1 MSTGSSTQR
10 RPEGAHLV
18 GSVPLRD
25 SETVFRTVGGLL
37 GRHLL
42 RCPDGETG
50 VRTNWIAW
58 QYSVLAN
65 TPGLE
70 PVPVGDRGY
79 LRRQLVQLVAHHAR
93 GAGGLGVGGDTGV
106 APRFGSLGYADAA
119 LGSFAIFYRL
129 QRAGVIPEQVR
140 FQVSL
145 PTPLAPISVFVRAE
159 DREIVEPAYEQ
170 ALLAELARITDGI
183 PHDRLA
189 VQWDVSAEFGH
200 LEGIW
205 PTHFDDVEAGIL
217 ARLRRLGA
225 AVPRDVSLGF
235 HLCYGDFGH
244 KHFVEP
250 ADASR
255 LVHVANALAWL
266 ERGIDWVH
274 LPVPIGWRDPAP
286 YAPLEGLALQDRTRL
301 YLGVLHQ
308 HDGVEG
314 AARRIALAAERVPSF
329 GVATECGLGRRPAE
343 TVAPLLAL
351 HAELAAPVR

>member
-1 MSTGSSTQR
+1 
-10 RPEGAHLV
+10 
-18 GSVPLRD
+18 
-25 SETVFRTVGGLL
+25 VFRTVSSVL

-58 QYSVLAN
+58 QYAVLAN

-79 LRRQLVQLVAHHAR
+79 LRRQLVQLVAHH
-93 GAGGLGVGGDTGV
+93 GGGLGGGGDTGV

-119 LGSFAIFYRL
+119 LGSFAVFYRL

-145 PTPLAPISVFVRAE
+145 PTPLAPMSVFVRPE
-159 DREIVEPAYEQ
+159 DRVIVEPAYEQ

-189 VQWDVSAEFGH
+189 VQWDVAAEFGH

-205 PTHFDDVEAGIL
+205 PTHFDDVEAGVL

-244 KHFVEP
+244 RHFVEP

-286 YAPLEGLALQDRTRL
+286 FAPLGALALQEQTRL
-301 YLGVLHQ
+301 YLGVIHQ
-308 HDGVEG
+308 HDGAAG
-314 AARRIALAAERVPSF
+314 AARRIALAAERVPRF

-343 TVAPLLAL
+343 TIAPLLAL

>member
-1 MSTGSSTQR
+1 MSRSSSANAR
-10 RPEGAHLV
+10 VEGAHLV

-25 SETVFRTVGGLL
+25 AETVFRTVGGVL

-58 QYSVLAN
+58 QYSVLAA

-70 PVPVGDRGY
+70 PIPVGDRGY
-79 LRRQLVQLVAHHAR
+79 LRRQLVRLVADHA
-93 GAGGLGVGGDTGV
+93 GDLGP
-106 APRFGSLGYADAA
+106 APRFGPLGYADAA
-119 LGSFAIFYRL
+119 LGSFGIFHRL

-145 PTPLAPISVFVRAE
+145 PTPLAPMSVFVRPE
-159 DREIVEPAYEQ
+159 DRAIVEPAYEQ
-170 ALLAELARITDGI
+170 AMLDELARITDGI

-189 VQWDVSAEFGH
+189 VQWDVAAEFGQ

-205 PTHFDDVEAGIL
+205 PTHFDDVERGVL

-255 LVHVANALAWL
+255 LVQVANALAKL

-274 LPVPIGWRDPAP
+274 MPVPIGWRDPAP
-286 YAPLEGLALQDRTRL
+286 YAPLGALALQAQTRL
-301 YLGVLHQ
+301 YLGVIHQ

-329 GVATECGLGRRPAE
+329 GVATECGLGRRPPE
-343 TVAPLLAL
+343 TIAPLLAL